1 MSELD
6 NEKKQHL
13 ILVNKL
19 YVDELTDQNLTFP
32 KIILFTQ
39 IKECGLIQLFF
50 LVHQKVDLFLLS
62 RRFPRTVVTRSLK
75 FSPDSSGVIPQRFV

>member
-1 MSELD
+1 MTFIVSELD

-19 YVDELTDQNLTFP
+19 YVDDVTDQNLTFP

-39 IKECGLIQLFF
+39 IKQCGLIQLFF
-50 LVHQKVDLFLLS
+50 LVH
-62 RRFPRTVVTRSLK
+62 
-75 FSPDSSGVIPQRFV
+75 